1 MDNNIYQYLMPAMM
15 VLWWVIDCII
25 AVIAL
30 VVAIYCTKKKLSRAA
45 AWLLF
50 TACGLLVFLDFLFVV
65 NDIIL
70 VKVLD
75 YSVTSWIDAGLS
87 LINLA
92 PWALFAFAL
101 ALFRAPK
108 AAVPQPQEA
117 GHV

>member
-1 MDNNIYQYLMPAMM
+1 MNTGIYEYVMPAMM
-15 VLWWVIDCII
+15 VLWWIVDCII
-25 AVIAL
+25 ALIAL
-30 VVAIYCTKKKLSRAA
+30 IVAIHLTRKKQCRAA

-50 TACGLLVFLDFLFVV
+50 TASGLLVFMDFLFVV

-70 VKVLD
+70 VRALD
-75 YSVTSWIDAGLS
+75 YTVTSWIDAGLS

-92 PWALFAFAL
+92 PWTLFAFAL

-108 AAVPQPQEA
+108 AAAGQPQEA